1 MYTIDG
7 LEVPECLCLLLS
19 RGTQHV
25 CKHVASKE
33 DSDKDSKP
41 VATAFLFVS
50 DSVLP
55 VATDGQI
62 VSEEQSALLFL
73 IINSKLGKS
82 GKIKPSKCIL
92 NCRNFVYPCFC
103 FHSVAP
109 PFMVF
114 QGEREKKQEKKG
126 NRGRGSRRDSKR
138 VGGEGEGV
146 EGRERRG
153 NSALIFRSAEN
164 YTALSLSVRNF

>member
-1 MYTIDG
+1 M
-7 LEVPECLCLLLS
+7 
-19 RGTQHV
+19 
-25 CKHVASKE
+25 
-33 DSDKDSKP
+33 
-41 VATAFLFVS
+41 ATAFLFVS

-103 FHSVAP
+103 FHSVAA
-109 PFMVF
+109 PFIVF
-114 QGEREKKQEKKG
+114 QGERERK
-126 NRGRGSRRDSKR
+126 SRRKR
-138 VGGEGEGV
+138 EIGGEGVG
-146 EGRERRG
+146 GTARG
-153 NSALIFRSAEN
+153 
-164 YTALSLSVRNF
+164 

>member
-1 MYTIDG
+1 
-7 LEVPECLCLLLS
+7 
-19 RGTQHV
+19 
-25 CKHVASKE
+25 
-33 DSDKDSKP
+33 
-41 VATAFLFVS
+41 
-50 DSVLP
+50 
-55 VATDGQI
+55 
-62 VSEEQSALLFL
+62 
-73 IINSKLGKS
+73 
-82 GKIKPSKCIL
+82 
-92 NCRNFVYPCFC
+92 
-103 FHSVAP
+103 
-109 PFMVF
+109 MVF

>member
-1 MYTIDG
+1 M
-7 LEVPECLCLLLS
+7 S

-25 CKHVASKE
+25 CKHEAWKK

-62 VSEEQSALLFL
+62 ISEEQSALLFL

-103 FHSVAP
+103 FHSVTPLHTLSRREREKAGEKGKW
-109 PFMVF
+109 
-114 QGEREKKQEKKG
+114 GERE
-126 NRGRGSRRDSKR
+126 
-138 VGGEGEGV
+138 
-146 EGRERRG
+146 
-153 NSALIFRSAEN
+153 
-164 YTALSLSVRNF
+164 